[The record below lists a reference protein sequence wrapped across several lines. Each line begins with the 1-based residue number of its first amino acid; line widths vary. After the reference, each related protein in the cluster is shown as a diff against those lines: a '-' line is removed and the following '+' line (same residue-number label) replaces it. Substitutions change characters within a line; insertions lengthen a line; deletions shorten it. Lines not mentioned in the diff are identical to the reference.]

1 MSKAEADLS
10 RYMEIRT
17 ALAKKIMSGEWRP
30 GHRVPP
36 EHELM
41 KQYGCSRMT
50 VNKALSMLAASGL
63 IVRKRRSGTF
73 VASPQSQTSTIEVH
87 DIRSEIIS
95 GGYDY
100 RYAVLSRRLRK
111 ATRVDSE
118 RMAVLHGGRVLAVAV
133 LHFASNMPFV
143 LEERIISLTTVP
155 EAETEHFVS
164 IPPGTWLL
172 DRIPW
177 TQAEHI
183 IRAEGASVEAATAL
197 EIVKGTP
204 CLVVERKTW
213 QADAP
218 VTWVRLSYP
227 GDRHQFI
234 ARFAPASPAS
244 PARAGKLPR
253 ITVAHAACM

>member
-17 ALAKKIMSGEWRP
+17 ALTKKIMSGEWRP

-41 KQYGCSRMT
+41 GQFSCSRMT

-111 ATRVDSE
+111 ATRVDVE
-118 RMAVLHGGRVLAVAV
+118 RMPVLRGVRLLAVTV
-133 LHFASNMPFV
+133 LHFASDLPFV
-143 LEERIISLTTVP
+143 LEERIISLATVP
-155 EAETEHFVS
+155 DAVTEHFVS
-164 IPPGTWLL
+164 TPPGTWLL

-183 IRAEGASVEAATAL
+183 IRAEGADAVAASAL
-197 EIVKGTP
+197 GVATGTP

-227 GDRHQFI
+227 GDRHQFV
-234 ARFAPASPAS
+234 ARFAPAAPV
-244 PARAGKLPR
+244 RAGQLPR
-253 ITVAHAACM
+253 ITVAHTACP